1 MPRKAGTS
9 AKAERDQLRER
20 MRGYGCTVAQI
31 AAEMARRFNLR
42 PRVAWRHA
50 LGWPQWKLA
59 QQHNTLHP
67 GARLSDHRVSEYEA
81 WPHGGSPPSLRYL
94 ARLATTFGHTCTP
107 AQLVD
112 ADDLEQLSPADR
124 CLLTTGYAAAAIATE
139 APGSRTPSP
148 AGRGTQVR
156 VFAVS
161 HPSSEL
167 VVPADP
173 AVWAAVMGLQLPD
186 DLGPLLMT
194 CLGSLTACDGKA
206 LATPGQRDHAYY
218 RLVQFLTGWAH
229 TMKRRDVL
237 RTLGWAAAAAS
248 VGHCLDVDEQA
259 RLAAVLSNSGRV
271 DAQTIEHF
279 EAVLWRCERQDDA
292 LGPRGVLDTV
302 LTQRNLLGS
311 LLPDCPASLRPRLL
325 SVMSDAS
332 RQAGWL
338 SFDLNDFDSA
348 GYFYENARALAHEA
362 ENVELG
368 AIILCGMSH
377 SAVWQGKPRIGIDHA
392 VAAREWANRTGDMG
406 LRAYCADIAAKAYS
420 TAGQR
425 DACLMALYA
434 AETMLARTGG
444 QQSGFVYFYGEG
456 AHTLNCGQCHLKLR
470 DAQQAADYAQRS
482 LATLDPSF
490 ARLVAFTSVNLGR
503 AYVQAGEVDEAARL
517 LGNAGEI
524 AARNSSTRL
533 IKILRQSRAELAPW
547 QDSSAVRTLD
557 DRLTSY
563 GVV

>member
-9 AKAERDQLRER
+9 AKAKRDQLRER
-20 MRGYGCTVAQI
+20 MHGYGCTIPQIVAD
-31 AAEMARRFNLR
+31 MARRFNLR

-59 QQHNTLHP
+59 QHYNTLHP
-67 GARLSDHRVSEYEA
+67 GARLSDNRVSEYEA
-81 WPHGGSPPSLRYL
+81 WPHGGNPPSLRYL
-94 ARLATTFGHTCTP
+94 ARLAATFGHGCTP
-107 AQLVD
+107 TQLVD
-112 ADDLEQLSPADR
+112 ADDLEQLTPADH
-124 CLLTTGYAAAAIATE
+124 CLLTTSHPLPAET
-139 APGSRTPSP
+139 PGSLTHSP
-148 AGRGTQVR
+148 EHRSTQVI
-156 VFAVS
+156 
-161 HPSSEL
+161 
-167 VVPADP
+167 VPPASQATSALMMPTDP
-173 AVWAAVMGLQLPD
+173 AVWVAAMGLPLPD
-186 DLGPLLMT
+186 ELAPLLMT
-194 CLGSLTACDGKA
+194 CLGPLTASDGDA
-206 LATPGQRDHAYY
+206 LATPRERDHAYH
-218 RLVQFLTGWAH
+218 RLVQFLTSWAH
-229 TMKRRDVL
+229 TMKRRDML
-237 RTLGWAAAAAS
+237 RTLSWAATAAS
-248 VGHCLDVDEQA
+248 VGHFLNPDEQA
-259 RLAAVLSNSGRV
+259 RLAAVLSNPGRV

-279 EAVLWRCERQDDA
+279 EALLWRCERQDDA
-292 LGPRGVLDTV
+292 LGPCGVLDTV
-302 LTQRNLLGS
+302 LTQRSLLGS

-325 SVMSDAS
+325 SVTSNAS

-348 GYFYENARALAHEA
+348 EYFYESARALAHEA

-392 VAAREWANRTGDMG
+392 AAAREWANRAADMG

-420 TAGQR
+420 AAGQR
-425 DACLMALYA
+425 DECLMALDT

-444 QQSGFVYFYGEG
+444 QQSDFIYFYGEG

-470 DAQQAADYAQRS
+470 DAERAADYAQQS

-490 ARLVAFTSVNLGR
+490 TRLVAFTSVNLGR
-503 AYVQAGEVDEAARL
+503 AYTQSGEIDEAARL

-524 AARNSSTRL
+524 AARYSSVRL
-533 IKILRQSRAELAPW
+533 IKVLRQSRAELEPW

-557 DRLTSY
+557 DHLASY